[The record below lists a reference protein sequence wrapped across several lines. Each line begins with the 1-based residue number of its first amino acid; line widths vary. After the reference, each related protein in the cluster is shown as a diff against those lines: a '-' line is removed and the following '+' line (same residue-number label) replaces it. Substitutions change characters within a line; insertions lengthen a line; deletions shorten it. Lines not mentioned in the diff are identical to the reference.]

1 MNGTINIFTMFQ
13 FFEIKS
19 RLSTVEFE
27 DFQHKFTKHLEN
39 NEPQLAQNLIDITM
53 DSIGLNNY

>member
-27 DFQHKFTKHLEN
+27 DFQYKFTKHLES